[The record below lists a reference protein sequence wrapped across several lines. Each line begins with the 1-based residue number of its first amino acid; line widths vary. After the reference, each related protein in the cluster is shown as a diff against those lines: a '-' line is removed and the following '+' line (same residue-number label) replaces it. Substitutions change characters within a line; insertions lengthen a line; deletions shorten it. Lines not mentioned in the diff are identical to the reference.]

1 MAQSSSPVSAVAER
15 YARSLYELA
24 SDSKSVASV
33 EADLASF
40 ANMLASSPDLD
51 RLIKSPVFSTEDQVK
66 AIDSIAAKAKF
77 GKLVANFLRV
87 VAGNRRL
94 FAVPGMITAFHR
106 IAAEARGET
115 AADVVSAHAL
125 TAAQQ
130 TELKAALKGVTG
142 KDVTINVTVDPSLLG
157 GLIVKLGSRQIDT

>member
-77 GKLVANFLRV
+77 GKLVANFL
-87 VAGNRRL
+87 
-94 FAVPGMITAFHR
+94 
-106 IAAEARGET
+106 
-115 AADVVSAHAL
+115 
-125 TAAQQ
+125 
-130 TELKAALKGVTG
+130 
-142 KDVTINVTVDPSLLG
+142 
-157 GLIVKLGSRQIDT
+157 